1 MGLNLKKKAQDPPQ
15 ETEQKPRS
23 RKAKSRKK
31 SGPGFNKRDLLVTA
45 GVMVVAALVIVL
57 ALQFRKRVDTVSVA
71 DGAYQYF
78 GEQKLSYSGKTTIH
92 YEDGQATLKDSSGE
106 HVLDHKPL
114 YTNDQELILP
124 VTYAWYDISSGRIY
138 RLEHF
143 STVTMEG
150 NQIVLKDGD
159 KKKEGAGGF
168 VYDGQNTYLFLERA
182 EVTVG
187 EQTVNL
193 PAMSYVVSQYG
204 NTLQYYAVG
213 SDKSVVIQAEGADQI
228 ARFGN
233 GDVLNLGTDTLNKAN
248 GSWQLLVA
256 DPGIMDRMD

>member
-31 SGPGFNKRDLLVTA
+31 S

-124 VTYAWYDISSGRIY
+124 VAYAGYDISSGRIY

-168 VYDGQNTYLFLERA
+168 IYDGQNTYLFLERA
-182 EVTVG
+182 EVTIG

-256 DPGIMDRMD
+256 DPSIMDRMD